1 MSGKIYMIKDDDE
14 LVEMPEKK
22 HTAELDFQNLIGK
35 YPDLIPGDQIDG
47 ENPRRWLHVGKEV
60 SFPIV
65 GGVNIYLDHLF
76 LDQDGIPTL
85 VEIKR
90 SEDNRLNR
98 EVTAQVIEY
107 GVNLLLAMDVKG
119 IKDRVELNENA
130 DINQFLNES
139 DEDEFWKKVDE
150 NLKAENIRL
159 LIVADEIPQRLQN
172 VLEFVN
178 RKMETV
184 EILGV
189 EIKQYTI
196 EGIKTLVPRV
206 IGQSIEAQNKKST
219 RIEPKLNHETFFETL
234 DGEAK
239 EFYEELFKFS
249 EEENFV
255 IKFTPKGF
263 SFLVSVGDVEIKVL
277 RGFSGLAAYGPYIAS
292 DRGYIK
298 DKVHNGDE
306 IVENYIQ
313 KMLKIE
319 GFREVNNGFVF
330 SIDKNL
336 DDKNWEILKGNLSEV
351 AEQIRENGMKE

>member
-1 MSGKIYMIKDDDE
+1 MHGKIYMIKDDDE

-22 HTAELDFQNLIGK
+22 YTAEFDFQNLIGE
-35 YPDLIPGDQIDG
+35 YPDLIPGDQIDS

-60 SFPIV
+60 SFPLV

-107 GVNLLLAMDVKG
+107 GVNLLLAMDVNGLKE
-119 IKDRVELNENA
+119 RVESNDNA
-130 DINQFLNES
+130 NLDDFLN
-139 DEDEFWKKVDE
+139 DNEDEFWKKVDE

-189 EIKQYTI
+189 EIKQYTT
-196 EGIKTLVPRV
+196 EDIKTLVPRV
-206 IGQSIEAQNKKST
+206 IGQSIEAQTKKSSI
-219 RIEPKLNHETFFETL
+219 IEPRLNYETFFETL
-234 DGEAK
+234 DTEAK

-249 EEENFV
+249 EQEGFK
-255 IKFTPKGF
+255 IQFTPKGF
-263 SFLVSVGDVEIKVL
+263 SFLVPIGGTNLKIL

-292 DRGYIK
+292 DKGYIK
-298 DKVHNGDE
+298 DKVNNGDE
-306 IVENYIQ
+306 IVESYIQ
-313 KMLKIE
+313 EMLKIE
-319 GFREVNNGFVF
+319 GFKEVNNGFVF
-330 SIDKNL
+330 NIDKNL
-336 DDKNWEILKGNLSEV
+336 DEKNWDIFKRNIAEV
-351 AEQIRENGMKE
+351 VNQVRKNGIKMN